1 MTGDK
6 ALLSFSDPEGVAPPI
21 GSYSHV
27 VSVPTSARL
36 LIVAGQVGLRADG
49 TLAVGFEGQFAQALR
64 NVLTILDSQGAV
76 AGNIIKLNTWAVA
89 GTPIDFNE
97 WRSVRASLL
106 GEVKPPSTFAYVSQ
120 LFSPEF
126 LVELE
131 AWAAVFD

>member
-1 MTGDK
+1 M
-6 ALLSFSDPEGVAPPI
+6 
-21 GSYSHV
+21 
-27 VSVPTSARL
+27 
-36 LIVAGQVGLRADG
+36 RADG

-64 NVLTILDSQGAV
+64 NVLAILDSQGAV

-106 GEVKPPSTFAYVSQ
+106 GELKPPSTFAYVSQ
-120 LFSPEF
+120 LFSPKF